1 MSDRDL
7 NINIRTTADTSGATQ
22 AAASLDRIRESGES
36 ISQTSGVMDQIA
48 DSLSRVK
55 TVAEETGAAMKDGM
69 GAEYE
74 QALENANSKLDQ
86 YADALTAAGSR
97 MKAAF
102 NDNPGLTGFIDEVT
116 NAVLTSEEFRKK
128 LEQVDDVFEVL
139 NNKMSDLDLGAK
151 WGDDLDENLQQI
163 IDGYNKEMDAADK
176 AAEKAEAAEARKQQ
190 MGERRKYVRRAAT
203 VERLE
208 ANNRRASATYEELQA
223 ELESYIAK
231 LEEARKAGDNVAQ
244 ADALKNI
251 QDLGRRIKTA
261 GDAGQ
266 LTSTQVKGLAGQIT
280 IAATRILGMSS
291 ALRGAIP
298 FIRLF
303 GTTVKTAMGPLGW
316 AMLLIQ
322 GLTAGITALID
333 HFKTK
338 SDELERQ
345 AEEKK
350 KNMEKLIQEA
360 NELKA
365 QLNHEAILQTENDL
379 TSKIASNRKIE
390 TEALR
395 ESVREQ
401 QRLIDLQSK
410 ILDEQDRARL
420 LDAETDF
427 YDGKYGNP
435 NSSEARRKLERVQ
448 EGIRMDANARH
459 RAESEEAASFNVRSA
474 EEELAKAREATEQ
487 LTSRVAAFEN
497 SGILSSKERTIL
509 DGQIGKKEQQIMEN
523 LLSVAKTARNATE
536 RSGGFTGL
544 GRISSDDMRKWI
556 KTLIENGGDTS
567 RLDESWLQKGNAMFG
582 QNFRS
587 ARQLMEEVLNAG
599 NGRQQI
605 AQLNELKNR
614 RKRSDEALIDQ
625 GGDLST
631 DDSRKKAYKVHDEAL
646 TEARKKQVEAMDV
659 QYAAE
664 DNLEKAT
671 RALSDRRALN
681 AAQERRDEAQQRNTE
696 AKQKNAVKKEEEDRI
711 QKLAEV
717 QMREQ
722 QEQLK
727 KKIREQE
734 KKEKE
739 QEQQY
744 KESLKNPDLSRP
756 GQKRGVKEALNKVS
770 KELAPEIRKAMADGK
785 ISTEESK
792 DLSRQ
797 FIEAV
802 KAQGIAYR
810 GNLETLT
817 SYFQETLNIIQQQAV
832 NAAEAQKTTES
843 LKAQLE
849 SVKKQVITIQRQ
861 RKNSR

>member
-190 MGERRKYVRRAAT
+190 AAAAT

-338 SDELERQ
+338 SDELDKAAEKAKRKHDEINQYLRDAEKGRLALVQKTKQEEAAHVINREYEQFVKNITYEYQQQTREIEYQLTLRKMEIAEKQGADTWKNKMQRLEVEEQYQDGKIGKHERKYRLLLLDQ
-345 AEEKK
+345 ELERITERARIQTAHEEDVALADKQGDAEGKRNTALGEASRLQNVKMSLPTVEEMSRLFRLESSELPYIIKEIKGKK
-350 KNMEKLIQEA
+350 
-360 NELKA
+360 
-365 QLNHEAILQTENDL
+365 EAIKSFTDLGGYEDFVKQLRSELSELEIQKDNISGMIEKIKSIFNEESISFQPSYGLDKSGKPITDEQRTEEYKISLEKIGTRQQTAVEEAGKHQEELNDIL
-379 TSKIASNRKIE
+379 KERVIVQKGILRLE
-390 TEALR
+390 TE
-395 ESVREQ
+395 
-401 QRLIDLQSK
+401 
-410 ILDEQDRARL
+410 
-420 LDAETDF
+420 
-427 YDGKYGNP
+427 
-435 NSSEARRKLERVQ
+435 EARNEQARKKESRVGEKEWKNDDKKEEQKAEKKLER
-448 EGIRMDANARH
+448 
-459 RAESEEAASFNVRSA
+459 
-474 EEELAKAREATEQ
+474 
-487 LTSRVAAFEN
+487 
-497 SGILSSKERTIL
+497 ERK
-509 DGQIGKKEQQIMEN
+509 Q
-523 LLSVAKTARNATE
+523 
-536 RSGGFTGL
+536 
-544 GRISSDDMRKWI
+544 
-556 KTLIENGGDTS
+556 
-567 RLDESWLQKGNAMFG
+567 
-582 QNFRS
+582 
-587 ARQLMEEVLNAG
+587 
-599 NGRQQI
+599 
-605 AQLNELKNR
+605 ELKR
-614 RKRSDEALIDQ
+614 L
-625 GGDLST
+625 
-631 DDSRKKAYKVHDEAL
+631 
-646 TEARKKQVEAMDV
+646 
-659 QYAAE
+659 
-664 DNLEKAT
+664 
-671 RALSDRRALN
+671 
-681 AAQERRDEAQQRNTE
+681 
-696 AKQKNAVKKEEEDRI
+696 
-711 QKLAEV
+711 
-717 QMREQ
+717 Q
-722 QEQLK
+722 QEQKREADKAIKPFVEGFTINAGKSATPHQASLVNKAVDGIRKDIERAAADGYIDPEELQNLNKLFVGKLTELGVASRQVLQGLK
-727 KKIREQE
+727 QMFESNIGAIN
-734 KKEKE
+734 KEITEIKRT
-739 QEQQY
+739 QRM
-744 KESLKNPDLSRP
+744 KLSRE
-756 GQKRGVKEALNKVS
+756 RL
-770 KELAPEIRKAMADGK
+770 R
-785 ISTEESK
+785 
-792 DLSRQ
+792 R
-797 FIEAV
+797 
-802 KAQGIAYR
+802 
-810 GNLETLT
+810 
-817 SYFQETLNIIQQQAV
+817 
-832 NAAEAQKTTES
+832 
-843 LKAQLE
+843 
-849 SVKKQVITIQRQ
+849 
-861 RKNSR
+861 

>member
-7 NINIRTTADTSGATQ
+7 NINIRTTADTSGADQTTEAINKTRE
-22 AAASLDRIRESGES
+22 AAQEAGGS
-36 ISQTSGVMDQIA
+36 A
-48 DSLSRVK
+48 DAINQVTDALNNVK

-190 MGERRKYVRRAAT
+190 AAAAT

-298 FIRLF
+298 FIRMF

-338 SDELERQ
+338 SDELDKAAEKAKRKHDEINQYLRDAEKGRLALVQKTKQEEAAHVINREYEQFVKNITYEYQQQTREIEYQLTLRKMEIAEKQGADTWKNKMQRLEVEEQYQDGKIGKHERKYRLLLLDQ
-345 AEEKK
+345 ELERITERARIQTAHEEDVALADKQGDAEGKRNTALGEASRLQNVKMSLPTVEEMSRLFRLESSELPYIIKEIKGKK
-350 KNMEKLIQEA
+350 
-360 NELKA
+360 
-365 QLNHEAILQTENDL
+365 EAIKSFTDLGGYEDFVKQLRSELSELEIQKDNISGMIEKIKSIFNEESISFQPSYGLDKSGKPITDEQRTEEYKISLEKIGTRQQTAVEEAGKHQEELNDIL
-379 TSKIASNRKIE
+379 KERVIVQKGILRLE
-390 TEALR
+390 TE
-395 ESVREQ
+395 
-401 QRLIDLQSK
+401 
-410 ILDEQDRARL
+410 
-420 LDAETDF
+420 
-427 YDGKYGNP
+427 
-435 NSSEARRKLERVQ
+435 EARNEQARKKESRVGEKEWKNDDKKEEQKAEKKLER
-448 EGIRMDANARH
+448 
-459 RAESEEAASFNVRSA
+459 
-474 EEELAKAREATEQ
+474 
-487 LTSRVAAFEN
+487 
-497 SGILSSKERTIL
+497 ERK
-509 DGQIGKKEQQIMEN
+509 Q
-523 LLSVAKTARNATE
+523 
-536 RSGGFTGL
+536 
-544 GRISSDDMRKWI
+544 
-556 KTLIENGGDTS
+556 
-567 RLDESWLQKGNAMFG
+567 
-582 QNFRS
+582 
-587 ARQLMEEVLNAG
+587 
-599 NGRQQI
+599 
-605 AQLNELKNR
+605 ELKR
-614 RKRSDEALIDQ
+614 L
-625 GGDLST
+625 
-631 DDSRKKAYKVHDEAL
+631 
-646 TEARKKQVEAMDV
+646 
-659 QYAAE
+659 
-664 DNLEKAT
+664 
-671 RALSDRRALN
+671 
-681 AAQERRDEAQQRNTE
+681 
-696 AKQKNAVKKEEEDRI
+696 
-711 QKLAEV
+711 
-717 QMREQ
+717 Q
-722 QEQLK
+722 QEQKREADKAIKTFVEGFTINAGKSATPHQASLVNKAVDGIRKDIERAAADGYIDPEELQNLNKLFVGKLTELGVASRQVLQGLK
-727 KKIREQE
+727 QMFESNIGAIN
-734 KKEKE
+734 KEITEIKRT
-739 QEQQY
+739 QRMQ
-744 KESLKNPDLSRP
+744 LSRE
-756 GQKRGVKEALNKVS
+756 RL
-770 KELAPEIRKAMADGK
+770 R
-785 ISTEESK
+785 
-792 DLSRQ
+792 R
-797 FIEAV
+797 
-802 KAQGIAYR
+802 
-810 GNLETLT
+810 
-817 SYFQETLNIIQQQAV
+817 
-832 NAAEAQKTTES
+832 
-843 LKAQLE
+843 
-849 SVKKQVITIQRQ
+849 
-861 RKNSR
+861 

>member
-190 MGERRKYVRRAAT
+190 AAAAT

-298 FIRLF
+298 FIHLF
-303 GTTVKTAMGPLGW
+303 GTTIKTAMGPLGW

-345 AEEKK
+345 AEQATERMKK
-350 KNMEKLIQEA
+350 RARDAAESIKKSYEAIQDYNKADRTQEINKGFEDFIKGITAEYRLQTQEIERQIQLRREEAARQKGIDTQEA
-360 NELKA
+360 ELARVKLDNDFEDGKITKRQRDYGMMMIDQNLDDKIRRRDLEVAQKEFMDYGKQLDTAVQNRDRLQDKDFDMKFIQGQMPSLQEVERLFQQQFKA
-365 QLNHEAILQTENDL
+365 QERID
-379 TSKIASNRKIE
+379 ASNRKLPE
-390 TEALR
+390 TEKRIADLEKVVNTALSKGVEPGEAYNELLRQKEKKERLLSARDAAQNEGNAATVRIDELRDLFRQSGVNFEPSYQKGTDVTSRTGEYQKALEDQNSKAKELADKLADAR
-395 ESVREQ
+395 EEAGRIGDIMGAYERNIVDQERSIRTQDRLNSANIDLFNKRADKKEAQEAKKAQEKLEKERDRELKKLQREQ
-401 QRLIDLQSK
+401 QKDTKEAFKTFVQGLLMKAGESSSPQQSDLANK
-410 ILDEQDRARL
+410 A
-420 LDAETDF
+420 LDAI
-427 YDGKYGNP
+427 
-435 NSSEARRKLERVQ
+435 RKN
-448 EGIRMDANARH
+448 I
-459 RAESEEAASFNVRSA
+459 EAAAADGNIDEA
-474 EEELAKAREATEQ
+474 EMRELGKLYVAKLQELGLATKRAINGLKEELTQGLR
-487 LTSRVAAFEN
+487 
-497 SGILSSKERTIL
+497 GINAQI
-509 DGQIGKKEQQIMEN
+509 DAIGKWANTTQRQKRPGGIVN
-523 LLSVAKTARNATE
+523 LPY
-536 RSGGFTGL
+536 
-544 GRISSDDMRKWI
+544 
-556 KTLIENGGDTS
+556 
-567 RLDESWLQKGNAMFG
+567 
-582 QNFRS
+582 
-587 ARQLMEEVLNAG
+587 
-599 NGRQQI
+599 
-605 AQLNELKNR
+605 
-614 RKRSDEALIDQ
+614 RKR
-625 GGDLST
+625 
-631 DDSRKKAYKVHDEAL
+631 
-646 TEARKKQVEAMDV
+646 
-659 QYAAE
+659 
-664 DNLEKAT
+664 
-671 RALSDRRALN
+671 
-681 AAQERRDEAQQRNTE
+681 
-696 AKQKNAVKKEEEDRI
+696 
-711 QKLAEV
+711 
-717 QMREQ
+717 
-722 QEQLK
+722 
-727 KKIREQE
+727 
-734 KKEKE
+734 
-739 QEQQY
+739 
-744 KESLKNPDLSRP
+744 
-756 GQKRGVKEALNKVS
+756 
-770 KELAPEIRKAMADGK
+770 
-785 ISTEESK
+785 
-792 DLSRQ
+792 
-797 FIEAV
+797 
-802 KAQGIAYR
+802 
-810 GNLETLT
+810 
-817 SYFQETLNIIQQQAV
+817 
-832 NAAEAQKTTES
+832 
-843 LKAQLE
+843 
-849 SVKKQVITIQRQ
+849 
-861 RKNSR
+861 

>member
-176 AAEKAEAAEARKQQ
+176 TAEKAEAAEARKQQ
-190 MGERRKYVRRAAT
+190 AAAAT

-298 FIRLF
+298 FIHLF
-303 GTTVKTAMGPLGW
+303 GTTIKTAMGPLGW

-345 AEEKK
+345 AEQATERMKK
-350 KNMEKLIQEA
+350 RARDAAESIKKSYEAIQDYNKADRTQEINKGFEDFIKGITAEYRLQTQEIERQIQLRREEAARQKGIDTQEA
-360 NELKA
+360 ELARVKLDNDFEDGKITKRQRDYGMMMIDQNLDDKIRRRDLEVAQKEFMDYGKQLDTAVQNRDRLQDKDFDMKFIQGQMPSLQEVERLFQQQFKA
-365 QLNHEAILQTENDL
+365 QERID
-379 TSKIASNRKIE
+379 ASNRKLPE
-390 TEALR
+390 TEKRIADLEKVVNTALSKGVEPGEAYNELLRQKEKKERLLSARDAAQNEGNAATVRIDELRDLFRQSGVNFEPSYQKGTDVTSRTGEYQKALEDQNSKAKELADKLADAR
-395 ESVREQ
+395 EEAGRIGDIMGAYERNIVDQERSIRTQDRLNSANIDLFNKRADKKEAQEAKKAQEKLEKERDRELKKLQREQ
-401 QRLIDLQSK
+401 QKDTKEAFKTFVQGLLMKTGESSSPQQSDLANK
-410 ILDEQDRARL
+410 A
-420 LDAETDF
+420 LDAI
-427 YDGKYGNP
+427 
-435 NSSEARRKLERVQ
+435 RKN
-448 EGIRMDANARH
+448 I
-459 RAESEEAASFNVRSA
+459 EAAAADGNIDEA
-474 EEELAKAREATEQ
+474 EMRELGKLYVAKLQELGLATKRAINGLKEELTQGLR
-487 LTSRVAAFEN
+487 
-497 SGILSSKERTIL
+497 GINAQI
-509 DGQIGKKEQQIMEN
+509 DAIGKWANTTQRQKRPGGIVN
-523 LLSVAKTARNATE
+523 LPY
-536 RSGGFTGL
+536 
-544 GRISSDDMRKWI
+544 
-556 KTLIENGGDTS
+556 
-567 RLDESWLQKGNAMFG
+567 
-582 QNFRS
+582 
-587 ARQLMEEVLNAG
+587 
-599 NGRQQI
+599 
-605 AQLNELKNR
+605 
-614 RKRSDEALIDQ
+614 RKR
-625 GGDLST
+625 
-631 DDSRKKAYKVHDEAL
+631 
-646 TEARKKQVEAMDV
+646 
-659 QYAAE
+659 
-664 DNLEKAT
+664 
-671 RALSDRRALN
+671 
-681 AAQERRDEAQQRNTE
+681 
-696 AKQKNAVKKEEEDRI
+696 
-711 QKLAEV
+711 
-717 QMREQ
+717 
-722 QEQLK
+722 
-727 KKIREQE
+727 
-734 KKEKE
+734 
-739 QEQQY
+739 
-744 KESLKNPDLSRP
+744 
-756 GQKRGVKEALNKVS
+756 
-770 KELAPEIRKAMADGK
+770 
-785 ISTEESK
+785 
-792 DLSRQ
+792 
-797 FIEAV
+797 
-802 KAQGIAYR
+802 
-810 GNLETLT
+810 
-817 SYFQETLNIIQQQAV
+817 
-832 NAAEAQKTTES
+832 
-843 LKAQLE
+843 
-849 SVKKQVITIQRQ
+849 
-861 RKNSR
+861 

>member
-7 NINIRTTADTSGATQ
+7 NINIRTTADTSGADQTTEAINKTRE
-22 AAASLDRIRESGES
+22 AARGAGGSADAIN
-36 ISQTSGVMDQIA
+36 QVT
-48 DSLSRVK
+48 DSLNNVK
-55 TVAEETGAAMKDGM
+55 TAAEETGAAMKDGM

-190 MGERRKYVRRAAT
+190 AAAAT

-291 ALRGAIP
+291 SLRGAIP
-298 FIRLF
+298 FIHLF
-303 GTTVKTAMGPLGW
+303 GTTIKTAMGPLGW

-474 EEELAKAREATEQ
+474 EEELAKARETAEQ
-487 LTSRVAAFEN
+487 LTSRVAALEN

-523 LLSVAKTARNATE
+523 LLSVAKTARNAAE

-582 QNFRS
+582 RNFRS
-587 ARQLMEEVLNAG
+587 ARQLMEEALNAG

-631 DDSRKKAYKVHDEAL
+631 DDSRKEAYKVHDEAL
-646 TEARKKQVEAMDV
+646 TEARGKQVEAMNV

-744 KESLKNPDLSRP
+744 KKSLKNPDLSRP

-770 KELAPEIRKAMADGK
+770 KELAPEIQKAMADGK
-785 ISTEESK
+785 LSAEESK

-802 KAQGIAYR
+802 KTQGITYR

-817 SYFQETLNIIQQQAV
+817 GYFQETLNIIQQQAI
-832 NAAEAQKTTES
+832 NAAEAQKTTER
-843 LKAQLE
+843 LKTQLE
-849 SVKKQVITIQRQ
+849 SVKKQVTTIQRQ

>member
-190 MGERRKYVRRAAT
+190 AAAAT

-338 SDELERQ
+338 SDELVRQ
-345 AEEKK
+345 AEQATERMKK
-350 KNMEKLIQEA
+350 RARDAAESIKKSYEAIQDYNKADRTQEINKGFEDFIKGITAEYRLQTQEIERQIQLRREEAARQKGIDTQEA
-360 NELKA
+360 ELARVKLDNDFEDGKITKRQRDYGMMMIDQNLDDKIRRRDLEVAQKEFMDYGRQLDTAVQNRDRLQDKDFDMKFIQGQMPSLQEVERLFQQQFKA
-365 QLNHEAILQTENDL
+365 QERID
-379 TSKIASNRKIE
+379 ASNRKLKKVQDNIE
-390 TEALR
+390 KNESILKDPFTKINKYKRAENEISKLQAEQQRILAARDAAKSEGNAATIKINELRDLFRQSGVNFEPSYQKGTDVTSRTGEYQKALEDQNTKAKELADKLADAREEAGKLGDIMGAYERNIVDQERSIRTQDRLNSANIDLFNKRADKKEAQEAKKAQEKFEKERDR
-395 ESVREQ
+395 ELKKLQREQ
-401 QRLIDLQSK
+401 QKDTKEAFKTFVQGLLMKTGESSSPQQSDLANK
-410 ILDEQDRARL
+410 A
-420 LDAETDF
+420 LDAI
-427 YDGKYGNP
+427 
-435 NSSEARRKLERVQ
+435 RKN
-448 EGIRMDANARH
+448 I
-459 RAESEEAASFNVRSA
+459 EAAAADGNIDEA
-474 EEELAKAREATEQ
+474 EMRELGKLYVAKLQELGLATKRDINGLKEELTQGLK
-487 LTSRVAAFEN
+487 
-497 SGILSSKERTIL
+497 GINTQI
-509 DGQIGKKEQQIMEN
+509 DAIGKWANTTQRQKRPGGIVN
-523 LLSVAKTARNATE
+523 LPY
-536 RSGGFTGL
+536 
-544 GRISSDDMRKWI
+544 
-556 KTLIENGGDTS
+556 
-567 RLDESWLQKGNAMFG
+567 
-582 QNFRS
+582 
-587 ARQLMEEVLNAG
+587 
-599 NGRQQI
+599 
-605 AQLNELKNR
+605 
-614 RKRSDEALIDQ
+614 RKR
-625 GGDLST
+625 
-631 DDSRKKAYKVHDEAL
+631 
-646 TEARKKQVEAMDV
+646 
-659 QYAAE
+659 
-664 DNLEKAT
+664 
-671 RALSDRRALN
+671 
-681 AAQERRDEAQQRNTE
+681 
-696 AKQKNAVKKEEEDRI
+696 
-711 QKLAEV
+711 
-717 QMREQ
+717 
-722 QEQLK
+722 
-727 KKIREQE
+727 
-734 KKEKE
+734 
-739 QEQQY
+739 
-744 KESLKNPDLSRP
+744 
-756 GQKRGVKEALNKVS
+756 
-770 KELAPEIRKAMADGK
+770 
-785 ISTEESK
+785 
-792 DLSRQ
+792 
-797 FIEAV
+797 
-802 KAQGIAYR
+802 
-810 GNLETLT
+810 
-817 SYFQETLNIIQQQAV
+817 
-832 NAAEAQKTTES
+832 
-843 LKAQLE
+843 
-849 SVKKQVITIQRQ
+849 
-861 RKNSR
+861 

>member
-190 MGERRKYVRRAAT
+190 AAAAT

-261 GDAGQ
+261 GDAGE

-303 GTTVKTAMGPLGW
+303 GTTIKTAMGPLGW

-345 AEEKK
+345 AEQATERMKK
-350 KNMEKLIQEA
+350 RARDAAESIKKSY
-360 NELKA
+360 
-365 QLNHEAILQTENDL
+365 EAIQDYNKADRTQEINKGFEDFIKGITAEYRLQTQE
-379 TSKIASNRKIE
+379 IE
-390 TEALR
+390 RQIQLR
-395 ESVREQ
+395 R
-401 QRLIDLQSK
+401 
-410 ILDEQDRARL
+410 
-420 LDAETDF
+420 
-427 YDGKYGNP
+427 
-435 NSSEARRKLERVQ
+435 
-448 EGIRMDANARH
+448 
-459 RAESEEAASFNVRSA
+459 EEAARQKGIDTQEA
-474 EEELAKAREATEQ
+474 ELARVKLDNDFEDGKITKRQRDYGMMTIDQNLDDKIRRRDLEVAQKEFMDYGKQLDTAVQNRDRLQDKDFDMKFIQEQMPSLQEVESLFQQQAKAQERIDTSNRELKKIQEEIDKSEKKSSVAGSGLAKVNQKEELEELR
-487 LTSRVAAFEN
+487 
-497 SGILSSKERTIL
+497 
-509 DGQIGKKEQQIMEN
+509 KKEQRILSARDAAQSEGNAAMTRINELRDLFRQSDVNFEPSYQQGTDVTSRTGEYQKALEDQNTKAKELADKLADAREEAGKLGDIMGAYE
-523 LLSVAKTARNATE
+523 RNIVDQE
-536 RSGGFTGL
+536 RSIRTQ
-544 GRISSDDMRKWI
+544 D
-556 KTLIENGGDTS
+556 
-567 RLDESWLQKGNAMFG
+567 RLN
-582 QNFRS
+582 S
-587 ARQLMEEVLNAG
+587 ANIDLFNKRADKKE
-599 NGRQQI
+599 
-605 AQLNELKNR
+605 AQEAKKAQEKLEKEQDQELK
-614 RKRSDEALIDQ
+614 
-625 GGDLST
+625 
-631 DDSRKKAYKVHDEAL
+631 
-646 TEARKKQVEAMDV
+646 
-659 QYAAE
+659 
-664 DNLEKAT
+664 
-671 RALSDRRALN
+671 
-681 AAQERRDEAQQRNTE
+681 
-696 AKQKNAVKKEEEDRI
+696 
-711 QKLAEV
+711 KL
-717 QMREQ
+717 Q
-722 QEQLK
+722 QEQKREADKAIKTFVEGFTINAGKSATPHQASLVNKAIDGTRKDIERAAADGHIDPEEIQNLNKLFVGKLTELGVASRQVLQGLK
-727 KKIREQE
+727 QMFESNIGAIN
-734 KKEKE
+734 KEITEIKRT
-739 QEQQY
+739 QRMQ
-744 KESLKNPDLSRP
+744 LSRE
-756 GQKRGVKEALNKVS
+756 RL
-770 KELAPEIRKAMADGK
+770 R
-785 ISTEESK
+785 
-792 DLSRQ
+792 R
-797 FIEAV
+797 
-802 KAQGIAYR
+802 
-810 GNLETLT
+810 
-817 SYFQETLNIIQQQAV
+817 
-832 NAAEAQKTTES
+832 
-843 LKAQLE
+843 
-849 SVKKQVITIQRQ
+849 
-861 RKNSR
+861 

>member
-55 TVAEETGAAMKDGM
+55 TAAEETGDAMKDGM

-190 MGERRKYVRRAAT
+190 AAAAT

-298 FIRLF
+298 FIHLF
-303 GTTVKTAMGPLGW
+303 GTTIKTAMGPLGW

-474 EEELAKAREATEQ
+474 EEELAKAREAAEQ

-582 QNFRS
+582 RNFRS

>member
-190 MGERRKYVRRAAT
+190 AAAAT

-244 ADALKNI
+244 ADTLKNI

-280 IAATRILGMSS
+280 LAATRILGMSS

-322 GLTAGITALID
+322 GLTTGITALID

-338 SDELERQ
+338 SDELDKAAEKAKRKHDEINQYLRDAEKGRLALVQKTKQEEAAHVINREYEQFVKNITYEYQQQTREIEYQLTLRKMEIAEKQGADTWKNKMQRLEVEEQYQDGKIGKHERKYRLLLLDQ
-345 AEEKK
+345 ELERITERARIQTAHEEDVALADKQGDAEGKRNTALGEASRLQNVKMSLPTVEEMSRLFRLESSELPYIIKEIKGKK
-350 KNMEKLIQEA
+350 
-360 NELKA
+360 
-365 QLNHEAILQTENDL
+365 EAIKSFTDLGGYEDFVKQLRSELSELEIQKDNISGMIEKIKSIFNEESISFQPSYGLDKSGKPITDEQRTEEYKISLEKIGTRQQTAVEEAGKHQEELNDIL
-379 TSKIASNRKIE
+379 KERVIVQKGILRLE
-390 TEALR
+390 TE
-395 ESVREQ
+395 
-401 QRLIDLQSK
+401 
-410 ILDEQDRARL
+410 
-420 LDAETDF
+420 
-427 YDGKYGNP
+427 
-435 NSSEARRKLERVQ
+435 EARNEQARKKESRVGEKEWKNDDKKEEQKAEKKLER
-448 EGIRMDANARH
+448 
-459 RAESEEAASFNVRSA
+459 
-474 EEELAKAREATEQ
+474 
-487 LTSRVAAFEN
+487 
-497 SGILSSKERTIL
+497 ERK
-509 DGQIGKKEQQIMEN
+509 Q
-523 LLSVAKTARNATE
+523 
-536 RSGGFTGL
+536 
-544 GRISSDDMRKWI
+544 
-556 KTLIENGGDTS
+556 
-567 RLDESWLQKGNAMFG
+567 
-582 QNFRS
+582 
-587 ARQLMEEVLNAG
+587 
-599 NGRQQI
+599 
-605 AQLNELKNR
+605 ELKR
-614 RKRSDEALIDQ
+614 L
-625 GGDLST
+625 
-631 DDSRKKAYKVHDEAL
+631 
-646 TEARKKQVEAMDV
+646 
-659 QYAAE
+659 
-664 DNLEKAT
+664 
-671 RALSDRRALN
+671 
-681 AAQERRDEAQQRNTE
+681 
-696 AKQKNAVKKEEEDRI
+696 
-711 QKLAEV
+711 
-717 QMREQ
+717 Q
-722 QEQLK
+722 QEQKREADKAIKTFVEGFTINAGKSATPHQASLVNKAVDGIRKDIERAAADGYIDPEELQNLNKLFVGKLTELGVASRQVLQGLK
-727 KKIREQE
+727 QMFESNIGAIN
-734 KKEKE
+734 KEITEIKRT
-739 QEQQY
+739 QRMQ
-744 KESLKNPDLSRP
+744 LSRE
-756 GQKRGVKEALNKVS
+756 RL
-770 KELAPEIRKAMADGK
+770 R
-785 ISTEESK
+785 
-792 DLSRQ
+792 R
-797 FIEAV
+797 
-802 KAQGIAYR
+802 
-810 GNLETLT
+810 
-817 SYFQETLNIIQQQAV
+817 
-832 NAAEAQKTTES
+832 
-843 LKAQLE
+843 
-849 SVKKQVITIQRQ
+849 
-861 RKNSR
+861 

>member
-1 MSDRDL
+1 MSDRNL

-190 MGERRKYVRRAAT
+190 AAAAT

-298 FIRLF
+298 FIHLF
-303 GTTVKTAMGPLGW
+303 GTTIKTAMGPLGW

-338 SDELERQ
+338 SDELDKAAEKAKRKHDEINQYLRDAEKGRLALVQKTKQEEAAHVINREYEQHIKNITYEYEKQTREIEYQLTLRKMEIAEKQGADTWKNKMQRLEVEEQYQDGKIGKHERKYRLLLLDQ
-345 AEEKK
+345 ELERITERARIQTAHEEDLALADKQGDAEGKRNTALGEASRLQNVKESLPTVEEMSRLFRLESSELPYIIKEIKGKK
-350 KNMEKLIQEA
+350 
-360 NELKA
+360 
-365 QLNHEAILQTENDL
+365 EAIKSFTDLGGYEDFVKQLRSELSELEIQKYNISGMIEKIKSIFNEESISFQPSYGLDKSGKPITDEQRTEEYKISLEKIGTRQQTAVEEAGKHQEELNGIL
-379 TSKIASNRKIE
+379 KERVIVQKGILRLE
-390 TEALR
+390 TE
-395 ESVREQ
+395 
-401 QRLIDLQSK
+401 
-410 ILDEQDRARL
+410 
-420 LDAETDF
+420 
-427 YDGKYGNP
+427 
-435 NSSEARRKLERVQ
+435 EARNEQARKKESRVGEKEWKNDDKKEEQKAEKKLER
-448 EGIRMDANARH
+448 
-459 RAESEEAASFNVRSA
+459 
-474 EEELAKAREATEQ
+474 
-487 LTSRVAAFEN
+487 
-497 SGILSSKERTIL
+497 ERK
-509 DGQIGKKEQQIMEN
+509 Q
-523 LLSVAKTARNATE
+523 
-536 RSGGFTGL
+536 
-544 GRISSDDMRKWI
+544 
-556 KTLIENGGDTS
+556 
-567 RLDESWLQKGNAMFG
+567 
-582 QNFRS
+582 
-587 ARQLMEEVLNAG
+587 
-599 NGRQQI
+599 
-605 AQLNELKNR
+605 ELKR
-614 RKRSDEALIDQ
+614 L
-625 GGDLST
+625 
-631 DDSRKKAYKVHDEAL
+631 
-646 TEARKKQVEAMDV
+646 
-659 QYAAE
+659 
-664 DNLEKAT
+664 
-671 RALSDRRALN
+671 
-681 AAQERRDEAQQRNTE
+681 
-696 AKQKNAVKKEEEDRI
+696 
-711 QKLAEV
+711 
-717 QMREQ
+717 Q
-722 QEQLK
+722 QEQKRETDKAIKTFVEGFTINAGKSATPHQTSLVHKAIDGIRKDIERAAADGHIDPEELQNLNKLFVGKLTELGVASRQVLQGLK
-727 KKIREQE
+727 QMFESNIGAIN
-734 KKEKE
+734 KEITEIKRT
-739 QEQQY
+739 QRMQ
-744 KESLKNPDLSRP
+744 LSRE
-756 GQKRGVKEALNKVS
+756 RL
-770 KELAPEIRKAMADGK
+770 R
-785 ISTEESK
+785 
-792 DLSRQ
+792 R
-797 FIEAV
+797 
-802 KAQGIAYR
+802 
-810 GNLETLT
+810 
-817 SYFQETLNIIQQQAV
+817 
-832 NAAEAQKTTES
+832 
-843 LKAQLE
+843 
-849 SVKKQVITIQRQ
+849 
-861 RKNSR
+861 

>member
-190 MGERRKYVRRAAT
+190 AAAAT

-280 IAATRILGMSS
+280 IAATRIVGMSS

-298 FIRLF
+298 FIHLF
-303 GTTVKTAMGPLGW
+303 GTTIKTAMGPLGW

-345 AEEKK
+345 AEQATERMKK
-350 KNMEKLIQEA
+350 RARDAAESIKKSYEAIQDYNKADRTQEINKGFEDFIKGITAEYRLQTQEIERQIQLRREEAARQKGIDTQEA
-360 NELKA
+360 ELARVKLDNDFEDGKITKRQRDYGMMMIDQNLDDKIRRRDLEVAQKEFMDYGKQLDTAVQNRDRLQDKDFDMKFIQGQMPSLQEVERLFQQQFKA
-365 QLNHEAILQTENDL
+365 QERID
-379 TSKIASNRKIE
+379 ASNRKLPE
-390 TEALR
+390 TEKRIADLEKVVNTALSKGVEPGEAYNELLRQKEKKERLLSARDAAQNEGNAATVRIDELRDLFRQSGVNFEPSYQKGTDVTSRTGEYQKALEDQNSKAKELADKLADAR
-395 ESVREQ
+395 EEAGRIGDIMGAYERNIVDQERSIRTQDRLNSANIDLFNKRADKKEAQEAKKAQEKLEKERDRELKKLQREQ
-401 QRLIDLQSK
+401 QKDTKEAFKTFVQGLLMKTGESSSPQQSDLANK
-410 ILDEQDRARL
+410 A
-420 LDAETDF
+420 LDAI
-427 YDGKYGNP
+427 
-435 NSSEARRKLERVQ
+435 RKN
-448 EGIRMDANARH
+448 I
-459 RAESEEAASFNVRSA
+459 EAAAADGNIDEA
-474 EEELAKAREATEQ
+474 EMRELGKLYVAKLQELGLATKRAINGLKEELTQGLR
-487 LTSRVAAFEN
+487 
-497 SGILSSKERTIL
+497 GINAQI
-509 DGQIGKKEQQIMEN
+509 DAIGKWANTTQRQKRPGGIVN
-523 LLSVAKTARNATE
+523 LPY
-536 RSGGFTGL
+536 
-544 GRISSDDMRKWI
+544 
-556 KTLIENGGDTS
+556 
-567 RLDESWLQKGNAMFG
+567 
-582 QNFRS
+582 
-587 ARQLMEEVLNAG
+587 
-599 NGRQQI
+599 
-605 AQLNELKNR
+605 
-614 RKRSDEALIDQ
+614 RKR
-625 GGDLST
+625 
-631 DDSRKKAYKVHDEAL
+631 
-646 TEARKKQVEAMDV
+646 
-659 QYAAE
+659 
-664 DNLEKAT
+664 
-671 RALSDRRALN
+671 
-681 AAQERRDEAQQRNTE
+681 
-696 AKQKNAVKKEEEDRI
+696 
-711 QKLAEV
+711 
-717 QMREQ
+717 
-722 QEQLK
+722 
-727 KKIREQE
+727 
-734 KKEKE
+734 
-739 QEQQY
+739 
-744 KESLKNPDLSRP
+744 
-756 GQKRGVKEALNKVS
+756 
-770 KELAPEIRKAMADGK
+770 
-785 ISTEESK
+785 
-792 DLSRQ
+792 
-797 FIEAV
+797 
-802 KAQGIAYR
+802 
-810 GNLETLT
+810 
-817 SYFQETLNIIQQQAV
+817 
-832 NAAEAQKTTES
+832 
-843 LKAQLE
+843 
-849 SVKKQVITIQRQ
+849 
-861 RKNSR
+861 

>member
-1 MSDRDL
+1 MSDRNL

-36 ISQTSGVMDQIA
+36 MSQTSGVMDRIA

-55 TVAEETGAAMKDGM
+55 TAAGETGDAMKDGM

-74 QALENANSKLDQ
+74 KALENANSKLDQ

-190 MGERRKYVRRAAT
+190 AAAAT

-298 FIRLF
+298 FIHLF
-303 GTTVKTAMGPLGW
+303 GTTIKTAMGPLGW

-345 AEEKK
+345 AEQATERMKKRARDAAESIKKSYEAIQDYNKADRTQEINKGFEDFIKGITAEYRLQTQEIERQIQLRREEAARQKGIDTQEAELARVKLDNDFEDGKITKRQRDYGMMMIDQNLDDKIRRRDLEVAQKEFMDYGKQLDTAVQNRDRLQDKDFDMKFIQGQMPSLQEVRGLFNQQQKAQERIDAANRELKKMPNPDELKKQIDNLSKIPFQGIDILDNSRSALLKELKEKQEKQQRLLSARDTAQDEGNAANVRIDELRDLFRQSGVNFEPSYKRGTDVTSRTGEYQKALEDQNSKAKELADKLADAREEAGKLGDIMGAYERNIVDQERSIRTQDQLNSANIDLFNKRADK
-350 KNMEKLIQEA
+350 KEAQEAKKAQEKLEKEHER
-360 NELKA
+360 ELKK
-365 QLNHEAILQTENDL
+365 LQ
-379 TSKIASNRKIE
+379 
-390 TEALR
+390 
-395 ESVREQ
+395 REQ
-401 QRLIDLQSK
+401 QKDAKNTSKTFVQGLLMKTGESSSPQQSDLANK
-410 ILDEQDRARL
+410 A
-420 LDAETDF
+420 LDAI
-427 YDGKYGNP
+427 
-435 NSSEARRKLERVQ
+435 RKN
-448 EGIRMDANARH
+448 I
-459 RAESEEAASFNVRSA
+459 EAAAADGHIDEA
-474 EEELAKAREATEQ
+474 EMRELGKLYVAKLQELGLATKRAVNGLKEELTQGLR
-487 LTSRVAAFEN
+487 
-497 SGILSSKERTIL
+497 GINAQI
-509 DGQIGKKEQQIMEN
+509 DAIGKWAN
-523 LLSVAKTARNATE
+523 TTE
-536 RSGGFTGL
+536 RQKRPGGIVNL
-544 GRISSDDMRKWI
+544 PY
-556 KTLIENGGDTS
+556 
-567 RLDESWLQKGNAMFG
+567 
-582 QNFRS
+582 
-587 ARQLMEEVLNAG
+587 
-599 NGRQQI
+599 
-605 AQLNELKNR
+605 
-614 RKRSDEALIDQ
+614 RKR
-625 GGDLST
+625 
-631 DDSRKKAYKVHDEAL
+631 
-646 TEARKKQVEAMDV
+646 
-659 QYAAE
+659 
-664 DNLEKAT
+664 
-671 RALSDRRALN
+671 
-681 AAQERRDEAQQRNTE
+681 
-696 AKQKNAVKKEEEDRI
+696 
-711 QKLAEV
+711 
-717 QMREQ
+717 
-722 QEQLK
+722 
-727 KKIREQE
+727 
-734 KKEKE
+734 
-739 QEQQY
+739 
-744 KESLKNPDLSRP
+744 
-756 GQKRGVKEALNKVS
+756 
-770 KELAPEIRKAMADGK
+770 
-785 ISTEESK
+785 
-792 DLSRQ
+792 
-797 FIEAV
+797 
-802 KAQGIAYR
+802 
-810 GNLETLT
+810 
-817 SYFQETLNIIQQQAV
+817 
-832 NAAEAQKTTES
+832 
-843 LKAQLE
+843 
-849 SVKKQVITIQRQ
+849 
-861 RKNSR
+861 

>member
-7 NINIRTTADTSGATQ
+7 NINIRTTADSSGATQ

-190 MGERRKYVRRAAT
+190 AAAAT

-338 SDELERQ
+338 SDELVRQ
-345 AEEKK
+345 AEQATERMKK
-350 KNMEKLIQEA
+350 RARDAAESIKKSYEAIQDYNKADRTQEINKGFEDFIKGITAEYRLQTQEIERQIQLRREEAARQKGIDTQEA
-360 NELKA
+360 ELARVKLDNDFEDGKITKRQRDYGMMMIDQNLDDKIRRRDLEVAQKEFMDYGRQLDTAVQNRDRLQDKDFDMKFIQGQMPSLQEVERLFQQQFKA
-365 QLNHEAILQTENDL
+365 QERID
-379 TSKIASNRKIE
+379 ASNRKLKKVQDNIE
-390 TEALR
+390 KNESILKDPFTKINKYKRAENEISKLQAEQQRILAARDAAKSEGNAATIKINELRDLFRQSGVNFEPSYQKGTDVTSRTGEYQKALEDQNTKAKELADKLADAREEAGKLGDIMGAYERNIVDKERSIRTQDRLNSANIDLFNKRADKKEAQEAKKAQEKFEKERDR
-395 ESVREQ
+395 ELKKLQREQ
-401 QRLIDLQSK
+401 QKDTKEAFKTFVQGLLMKTGESSSPQQSDLANK
-410 ILDEQDRARL
+410 A
-420 LDAETDF
+420 LDAI
-427 YDGKYGNP
+427 
-435 NSSEARRKLERVQ
+435 RKN
-448 EGIRMDANARH
+448 I
-459 RAESEEAASFNVRSA
+459 EAAAADGNIDEA
-474 EEELAKAREATEQ
+474 EMRELGKLYVAKLQELGLATKRDINGLKEELTQGLK
-487 LTSRVAAFEN
+487 
-497 SGILSSKERTIL
+497 GINTQI
-509 DGQIGKKEQQIMEN
+509 DAIGKWANTTQRQKRPGGIVN
-523 LLSVAKTARNATE
+523 LPY
-536 RSGGFTGL
+536 
-544 GRISSDDMRKWI
+544 
-556 KTLIENGGDTS
+556 
-567 RLDESWLQKGNAMFG
+567 
-582 QNFRS
+582 
-587 ARQLMEEVLNAG
+587 
-599 NGRQQI
+599 
-605 AQLNELKNR
+605 
-614 RKRSDEALIDQ
+614 RKR
-625 GGDLST
+625 
-631 DDSRKKAYKVHDEAL
+631 
-646 TEARKKQVEAMDV
+646 
-659 QYAAE
+659 
-664 DNLEKAT
+664 
-671 RALSDRRALN
+671 
-681 AAQERRDEAQQRNTE
+681 
-696 AKQKNAVKKEEEDRI
+696 
-711 QKLAEV
+711 
-717 QMREQ
+717 
-722 QEQLK
+722 
-727 KKIREQE
+727 
-734 KKEKE
+734 
-739 QEQQY
+739 
-744 KESLKNPDLSRP
+744 
-756 GQKRGVKEALNKVS
+756 
-770 KELAPEIRKAMADGK
+770 
-785 ISTEESK
+785 
-792 DLSRQ
+792 
-797 FIEAV
+797 
-802 KAQGIAYR
+802 
-810 GNLETLT
+810 
-817 SYFQETLNIIQQQAV
+817 
-832 NAAEAQKTTES
+832 
-843 LKAQLE
+843 
-849 SVKKQVITIQRQ
+849 
-861 RKNSR
+861 

>member
-7 NINIRTTADTSGATQ
+7 NINIRTTADSSGATQ

-190 MGERRKYVRRAAT
+190 AAAAT

-266 LTSTQVKGLAGQIT
+266 LTSTQVKGLVGQIT

-338 SDELERQ
+338 SDELVRQ
-345 AEEKK
+345 AEQATERMKK
-350 KNMEKLIQEA
+350 RARDAAESIKKSYEAIQDYNKADRTQEINKGFEDFIKGITAEYRLQTQEIERQIQLRREEAARQKGIDTQEA
-360 NELKA
+360 ELARVKLDNDFEDGKITKRQRDYGMMMIDQNLDDKIRRRDLEVAQKEFMDYGRQLDTAVQNRDRLQDKDFDMKFIQGQMPSLQEVERLFQQQFKA
-365 QLNHEAILQTENDL
+365 QERID
-379 TSKIASNRKIE
+379 ASNRKLKKVQDNIE
-390 TEALR
+390 KNESILKDPFTKINKYKRAENEISKLQAEQQRILAARDAAKSEGNAATIKINELRDLFRQSGVNFEPSYQKGTDVTSRTGEYQKALEDQNTKAKELADKLADAREEAGKLGDIMGAYERNIVDQERSIRTQDRLNSANIDLFNKRADKKEAQEAKKAQEKFEKERDR
-395 ESVREQ
+395 ELKKLQREQ
-401 QRLIDLQSK
+401 QKDTKEAFKTFVQGLLMKTGESSSPQQSDLANK
-410 ILDEQDRARL
+410 A
-420 LDAETDF
+420 LDAI
-427 YDGKYGNP
+427 
-435 NSSEARRKLERVQ
+435 RKN
-448 EGIRMDANARH
+448 I
-459 RAESEEAASFNVRSA
+459 EAAAADGNIDEA
-474 EEELAKAREATEQ
+474 EMRELGKLYVAKLQELGLATKRDINGLKEELTQGLK
-487 LTSRVAAFEN
+487 
-497 SGILSSKERTIL
+497 GINTQI
-509 DGQIGKKEQQIMEN
+509 DAIGKWANTTQRQKRPGGIVN
-523 LLSVAKTARNATE
+523 LPY
-536 RSGGFTGL
+536 
-544 GRISSDDMRKWI
+544 
-556 KTLIENGGDTS
+556 
-567 RLDESWLQKGNAMFG
+567 
-582 QNFRS
+582 
-587 ARQLMEEVLNAG
+587 
-599 NGRQQI
+599 
-605 AQLNELKNR
+605 
-614 RKRSDEALIDQ
+614 RKR
-625 GGDLST
+625 
-631 DDSRKKAYKVHDEAL
+631 
-646 TEARKKQVEAMDV
+646 
-659 QYAAE
+659 
-664 DNLEKAT
+664 
-671 RALSDRRALN
+671 
-681 AAQERRDEAQQRNTE
+681 
-696 AKQKNAVKKEEEDRI
+696 
-711 QKLAEV
+711 
-717 QMREQ
+717 
-722 QEQLK
+722 
-727 KKIREQE
+727 
-734 KKEKE
+734 
-739 QEQQY
+739 
-744 KESLKNPDLSRP
+744 
-756 GQKRGVKEALNKVS
+756 
-770 KELAPEIRKAMADGK
+770 
-785 ISTEESK
+785 
-792 DLSRQ
+792 
-797 FIEAV
+797 
-802 KAQGIAYR
+802 
-810 GNLETLT
+810 
-817 SYFQETLNIIQQQAV
+817 
-832 NAAEAQKTTES
+832 
-843 LKAQLE
+843 
-849 SVKKQVITIQRQ
+849 
-861 RKNSR
+861 

>member
-1 MSDRDL
+1 MSDRNL

-36 ISQTSGVMDQIA
+36 MSQTSGVMDRIA

-55 TVAEETGAAMKDGM
+55 TAAGETGDAMKDGM

-74 QALENANSKLDQ
+74 KALENANSKLDQ

-102 NDNPGLTGFIDEVT
+102 NDNPGLSGFIDEVT

-190 MGERRKYVRRAAT
+190 AAAAT

-208 ANNRRASATYEELQA
+208 ANNRRASATYEELRA

-298 FIRLF
+298 FIHLF
-303 GTTVKTAMGPLGW
+303 GTTIKTAMGPLGW

-474 EEELAKAREATEQ
+474 EEELAKARETAEQ
-487 LTSRVAAFEN
+487 LTSRVAALEN

-523 LLSVAKTARNATE
+523 LLSVAKTARNAAE

-582 QNFRS
+582 RNFRS
-587 ARQLMEEVLNAG
+587 ARQLMEEALNAG

-631 DDSRKKAYKVHDEAL
+631 DDSRKEAYKVHDEAL
-646 TEARKKQVEAMDV
+646 TEARGKQVEAMNV

-744 KESLKNPDLSRP
+744 KKSLKNPDLSRP

-770 KELAPEIRKAMADGK
+770 KELAPEIQKAMADGK
-785 ISTEESK
+785 LSAEESK

-802 KAQGIAYR
+802 KTQGITYR

-817 SYFQETLNIIQQQAV
+817 GYFQETLNIIQQQAI
-832 NAAEAQKTTES
+832 NAAEAQKTTER
-843 LKAQLE
+843 LKTQLE
-849 SVKKQVITIQRQ
+849 SVKKQVTTIQRQ